1 MFFSLS
7 SLLAMVLVAAA
18 PAKIPAPKPAQARLM
33 MAAWEEQT
41 AYDAQSEKELLE
53 LANHARAQA
62 GANPFRTDEGLIRAA
77 REHAVAMAERRELSH
92 QFMGEPELAKRLA
105 AKSSLYLVEEAEN
118 VASAQSAER
127 AHDGLMHSVHHRENL
142 LHPSYNVVGIGVV
155 RRGDT
160 LYVVQDF
167 GDSYEKLPANESDT
181 QISESI
187 ERVRAQSK
195 QLKLE
200 RRETSAAD
208 REACSM
214 GTADS
219 IKVSQSPLASQAKRI
234 IRYTTLQPATF
245 PDALAKVIA
254 DNTLKAYTVGSC
266 FSRSKSYPNG
276 IYWVV
281 LVFY

>member
-1 MFFSLS
+1 MFLTPF
-7 SLLAMVLVAAA
+7 LAMVLAGAS
-18 PAKIPAPKPAQARLM
+18 PTKMLAPKPAQAHLL

-41 AYDAQSEKELLE
+41 AFDAKAEKELLE
-53 LANHARAQA
+53 FANRARAQA
-62 GANPFRTDEGLIRAA
+62 GVNPLRTDDGLIRAA

-92 QFMGEPELAKRLA
+92 QFAREPELAKRLA

-118 VASAQSAER
+118 VASAESADR

-155 RRGDT
+155 RRGET

-167 GDSYEKLPANESDT
+167 GGSLEKFSANESDS

-187 ERVRAQSK
+187 ERVRTQSK
-195 QLKLE
+195 QFKLE
-200 RRETSAAD
+200 RREMSGAD
-208 REACSM
+208 KEACSM
-214 GTADS
+214 GNADS
-219 IKVSQSPLASQAKRI
+219 IKVSESPLTSQAKRI
-234 IRYTTLQPATF
+234 IRYTTLQPAAL
-245 PDALAKVIA
+245 PDAMNKVIS

>member
-1 MFFSLS
+1 
-7 SLLAMVLVAAA
+7 MVLVAAA

-92 QFMGEPELAKRLA
+92 QFPGEPELAKRLA

-200 RRETSAAD
+200 RRETSAD